1 MFVFLAKFGKDYN
14 HRDHRTQARSKL
26 DGLNDSKSDF
36 EPLGDVEGIE
46 RFKFETKIQNRANR
60 DLSLDDDNDD
70 DVDGNGIKAPI
81 TYLDEMV
88 ETLGERTKRPL
99 PYFIEKSGSV
109 TRFGEISPL
118 WQKSANQPI
127 FYRLFLIWQNAEP
140 NLANL

>member
-1 MFVFLAKFGKDYN
+1 MFVFLAQFGKDNN
-14 HRDHRTQARSKL
+14 HRDHRTQARIKL
-26 DGLNDSKSDF
+26 DGLYDLKQNC

-88 ETLGERTKRPL
+88 ETLGERTTGPL